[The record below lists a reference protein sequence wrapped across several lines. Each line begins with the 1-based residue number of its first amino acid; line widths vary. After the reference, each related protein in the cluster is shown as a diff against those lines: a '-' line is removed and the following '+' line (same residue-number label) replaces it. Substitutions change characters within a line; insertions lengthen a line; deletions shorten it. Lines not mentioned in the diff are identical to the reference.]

1 MSAQNFYQTFYQS
14 ESLFRLADEP
24 WDALILIAQA
34 SILAPTEEV
43 PTDMPGLLVEL
54 DTLRNESARVDV
66 ALPLSEENV
75 TVAVTD
81 LLVSQPVSVVVIT
94 APEPLPQP
102 LPRPVIPS
110 TVPPVQQQ
118 PRLPQQRLPQLNHKV
133 LLVADEDLDPSNLL
147 FLEKILKAVNLN
159 IDGVDLL
166 NLYGVQNVDFAELL
180 RGKYI
185 NHFITFGV
193 PFERLNL
200 DIMMDRYAP
209 VRFEGI
215 TFLMA
220 DSLPTI
226 EADVNLKKRLWGA
239 LQRVFLQWEGK

>member
-1 MSAQNFYQTFYQS
+1 MSARNFYQTFYQS
-14 ESLFRLADEP
+14 DSLFRLADESWEP
-24 WDALILIAQA
+24 FLPQNSVIDGTSDDQQGI
-34 SILAPTEEV
+34 ST
-43 PTDMPGLLVEL
+43 TDFLTEL
-54 DTLRNESARVDV
+54 DTLSAGSILVDV
-66 ALPLSEENV
+66 EPM
-75 TVAVTD
+75 
-81 LLVSQPVSVVVIT
+81 LVDVVIET
-94 APEPLPQP
+94 PISRPVILPQPEPIVLVTTPEPLPQP
-102 LPRPVIPS
+102 LPRP
-110 TVPPVQQQ
+110 TVPSILPPIQQQ
-118 PRLPQQRLPQLNHKV
+118 PRLPQLNHKV
-133 LLVADEDLDPSNLL
+133 LLLADEDLDPSNLL

-159 IDGVDLL
+159 INGVDLL
-166 NLYGVQNVDFAELL
+166 NLRGVRDVDFAELL

-226 EADVNLKKRLWGA
+226 EADQILKRRLWGA
-239 LQRVFLQWEGK
+239 LQRMFLR